1 MRSLLA
7 LIFFL
12 NFGTCFA
19 ENTILAVVDNEV
31 VTLNSV
37 EQKFNI
43 ANSNEEKIAIIK
55 NRIDTIL
62 QLTKV
67 SEFNISP
74 SQSDINQALIQL
86 ANINEIS
93 IEQLNSYPEISLL
106 TREVT
111 EKLSIINLQRFITK
125 DLILNLST
133 NELID
138 NCPPIDNDIKIKQ
151 IKIAQIIISEID
163 NSDNSDNS
171 PNSKDKAIKE
181 FLKKLSKHITKGAS
195 FESFAKL
202 HSQHPSY
209 SNGGLSD
216 WITVNNP
223 TTEMLDL
230 LKDGEVSKIYSNN
243 IGLAIAIKVDERFII
258 DNLEK
263 CKEKLTYL
271 NAKQFYL
278 NWLKELRDNADIEI
292 YINNL

>member
-19 ENTILAVVDNEV
+19 ENTILAIVNNEV

-37 EQKFNI
+37 EQKLNV

-67 SEFNISP
+67 SEFDISP
-74 SQSDINQALIQL
+74 TQSDINQALIQL
-86 ANINEIS
+86 ANINEIT

-111 EKLSIINLQRFITK
+111 EKLSILNLQRFITR

-138 NCPPIDNDIKIKQ
+138 NCPATDNDTKIKQ

-163 NSDNSDNS
+163 NSDIS

-202 HSQHPSY
+202 HSEHPSY
-209 SNGGLSD
+209 VNGGISD

-243 IGLAIAIKVDERFII
+243 IGFAIAIKVDERFIS

-271 NAKQFYL
+271 NAEQFYL

>member
-7 LIFFL
+7 LILFL
-12 NFGTCFA
+12 NFSTCFA
-19 ENTILAVVDNEV
+19 ENTILAIVNNEV

-37 EQKFNI
+37 EQKLNI
-43 ANSNEEKIAIIK
+43 ANFHEEKIAIIK

-67 SEFNISP
+67 REFDISP
-74 SQSDINQALIQL
+74 AQSDINQALIQL
-86 ANINEIS
+86 ANINEIT

-111 EKLSIINLQRFITK
+111 EKLSILNLQRFITK

-138 NCPPIDNDIKIKQ
+138 NCPAIDNDIKIKQ
-151 IKIAQIIISEID
+151 IKIAQIIVSEID
-163 NSDNSDNS
+163 DSDIS
-171 PNSKDKAIKE
+171 PNSKDEAIKE

-209 SNGGLSD
+209 ANGGISD
-216 WITVNNP
+216 WITVNS
-223 TTEMLDL
+223 TTAEMLDL
-230 LKDGEVSKIYSNN
+230 LKDGEVSKVYSTNM
-243 IGLAIAIKVDERFII
+243 GFAIAIKVDERFIS

-271 NAKQFYL
+271 NAEQFYL

>member
-12 NFGTCFA
+12 NFSTCFA
-19 ENTILAVVDNEV
+19 ENTILAIVNNEV

-37 EQKFNI
+37 EQKLNV

-67 SEFNISP
+67 REFDISP
-74 SQSDINQALIQL
+74 TQSDINQALIQL
-86 ANINEIS
+86 ANINEIT

-111 EKLSIINLQRFITK
+111 EKLSILNLQRFITK
-125 DLILNLST
+125 DLIFNLST

-138 NCPPIDNDIKIKQ
+138 NCPAIDNDIKIKQ

-163 NSDNSDNS
+163 DSDIS
-171 PNSKDKAIKE
+171 PNSKDEAIKE

-209 SNGGLSD
+209 VNGGISD
-216 WITVNNP
+216 WITVNSP
-223 TTEMLDL
+223 TAEMLDL

-243 IGLAIAIKVDERFII
+243 IGFAIAIKVDERFIS

-271 NAKQFYL
+271 NAEQFYL

>member
-12 NFGTCFA
+12 NFSTCFA
-19 ENTILAVVDNEV
+19 ENTILAIVNNEV

-37 EQKFNI
+37 EQKLNV

-67 SEFNISP
+67 REFDISP
-74 SQSDINQALIQL
+74 TQTDINQTLIQL
-86 ANINEIS
+86 ANINEIT

-111 EKLSIINLQRFITK
+111 EKLSILNLQRFITK

-138 NCPPIDNDIKIKQ
+138 NCQAIDNDIKIKQ

-163 NSDNSDNS
+163 NSDIS

-209 SNGGLSD
+209 VNGGISD
-216 WITVNNP
+216 WITVNSP
-223 TTEMLDL
+223 TAEMLDL
-230 LKDGEVSKIYSNN
+230 LKDGEISKVYSNN
-243 IGLAIAIKVDERFII
+243 IGFAIAIKVDERFIS

-271 NAKQFYL
+271 NAEQFYL

>member
-7 LIFFL
+7 LILFL

-19 ENTILAVVDNEV
+19 ENTILAVVNNEV

-37 EQKFNI
+37 EQKLNI
-43 ANSNEEKIAIIK
+43 ANSNEEKIAIIE
-55 NRIDTIL
+55 NRIDAIL

-67 SEFNISP
+67 REFDIYPTQLDIS
-74 SQSDINQALIQL
+74 QALIQL
-86 ANINEIS
+86 ANINEIT

-111 EKLSIINLQRFITK
+111 EKLSILNLQLFITK
-125 DLILNLST
+125 DLILNLSS

-138 NCPPIDNDIKIKQ
+138 NCPAIDNDIKIKQ

-163 NSDNSDNS
+163 DSDISS
-171 PNSKDKAIKE
+171 NSKDETIKE

-202 HSQHPSY
+202 HSQHQSY
-209 SNGGLSD
+209 ANGGISD
-216 WITVNNP
+216 WITVNSP

-230 LKDGEVSKIYSNN
+230 LKDSEVSKVYSNN
-243 IGLAIAIKVDERFII
+243 VGFAIAIKVDERYISN
-258 DNLEK
+258 NLEK

-271 NAKQFYL
+271 NAEKFYL

>member
-7 LIFFL
+7 LILFL
-12 NFGTCFA
+12 NFSTCFA
-19 ENTILAVVDNEV
+19 ENTILAIVNNEV
-31 VTLNSV
+31 ITLNSV
-37 EQKFNI
+37 EQKLNVT
-43 ANSNEEKIAIIK
+43 NSNEEKIAIIK
-55 NRIDTIL
+55 NRINTIL

-67 SEFNISP
+67 REFDISP
-74 SQSDINQALIQL
+74 TQSDINQALIQL
-86 ANINEIS
+86 ANINEIT

-111 EKLSIINLQRFITK
+111 EKLSILNLQRFITK
-125 DLILNLST
+125 DLILNLSS

-138 NCPPIDNDIKIKQ
+138 NCPAIDNDIKIKQ

-163 NSDNSDNS
+163 DSDISS
-171 PNSKDKAIKE
+171 NSKDETIKE

-202 HSQHPSY
+202 HSQHQSY
-209 SNGGLSD
+209 TNGGISD
-216 WITVNNP
+216 WITVNSP

-243 IGLAIAIKVDERFII
+243 IGFAIAIKVDERFISN
-258 DNLEK
+258 NLEK

-271 NAKQFYL
+271 NAEQFYL

>member
-1 MRSLLA
+1 MKSLLA
-7 LIFFL
+7 LILFL
-12 NFGTCFA
+12 NIGTCFA
-19 ENTILAVVDNEV
+19 ENTILAVVNNEV

-37 EQKFNI
+37 AQKLNV

-67 SEFNISP
+67 SEFDISP
-74 SQSDINQALIQL
+74 TQSDINQALIQL
-86 ANINEIS
+86 ANINEIT

-111 EKLSIINLQRFITK
+111 EKLSILNLQRFITK
-125 DLILNLST
+125 DLILNLSI

-138 NCPPIDNDIKIKQ
+138 NCPTTDNDIKIKQ

-163 NSDNSDNS
+163 NSDIS
-171 PNSKDKAIKE
+171 PNNKDKTIKE

-209 SNGGLSD
+209 ANGGISD
-216 WITVNNP
+216 WITVNSP

-230 LKDGEVSKIYSNN
+230 LKDGEVSKVYSNN
-243 IGLAIAIKVDERFII
+243 IGFAIAIKVNERFIS

-263 CKEKLTYL
+263 CKEKFTYL
-271 NAKQFYL
+271 NAEQFYL

>member
-7 LIFFL
+7 LILLL

-19 ENTILAVVDNEV
+19 ENTILAIVNNEV

-37 EQKFNI
+37 EQKLNI

-67 SEFNISP
+67 REFDISP
-74 SQSDINQALIQL
+74 TQSDINQALIQL
-86 ANINEIS
+86 ANINEIT

-111 EKLSIINLQRFITK
+111 EKLSILNLQRFITK

-138 NCPPIDNDIKIKQ
+138 NCPAIDNDIKIKQ
-151 IKIAQIIISEID
+151 IKIAQIIVSEID
-163 NSDNSDNS
+163 DSNISSTN
-171 PNSKDKAIKE
+171 KDEAIKE

-202 HSQHPSY
+202 YSQHPSY

-216 WITVNNP
+216 WITVNSP

-230 LKDGEVSKIYSNN
+230 LKDGEVSKVYFTNL
-243 IGLAIAIKVDERFII
+243 GFAIAIKIDERLISN
-258 DNLEK
+258 NLEK

-271 NAKQFYL
+271 NAEKFYL